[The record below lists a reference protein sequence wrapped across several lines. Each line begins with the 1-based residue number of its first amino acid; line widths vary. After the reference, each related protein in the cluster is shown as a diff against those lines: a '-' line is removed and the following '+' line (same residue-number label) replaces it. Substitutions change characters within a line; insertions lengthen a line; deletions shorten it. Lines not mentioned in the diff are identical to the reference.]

1 MAHDNGRIRCAALII
16 LVSALLLGLWT
27 SASADTIVKSVD
39 LNYSA
44 KKISLNTAWLEGEV
58 QQRIRQTVSVSTAGC
73 SLDTSNTFLNYYN
86 GSDDQWWGIGD
97 GSTRVQKHREY
108 GIVYSIEL
116 SGGYDWYPDLK
127 TLPNKDRDIHECP
140 DFYVY
145 VNGTRNKN
153 VYFNYHEA
161 SNTLYVIVPLG
172 YPSTDK
178 IVTSMS
184 IDGGDFSMGVGT
196 SNTFKVTM
204 EGSITDKSVTWSVSG
219 NKSSKTKITAAG
231 KLTVGSDETASK
243 LTVKAVSKQDTSAS
257 AKVTVTVTKEVPTI
271 TSVTVKADKSTGY
284 TDSSLWLFA
293 TVKGTQTDK
302 SVTWK
307 VLDAKSA
314 GTTISSTGLLHI
326 DRNEPAGTIRVRVTA
341 NRDTSKYADAL
352 VTVKKAEVCSK
363 LSLTY
368 NAEAVALSPAYTEGE
383 VAARMTGTG
392 NIGVKTS
399 GFTVRTTFP
408 LARRQGS
415 DMVGIGNGSNK
426 VSRSRKYYFCLSL
439 VPQAG
444 KMWPDSVTK
453 LDPSE
458 TVPLTEVDGLTV
470 SVNGKTIAKSKV
482 FVKYYSS
489 VNTLWIYAPAQFSI
503 DIAAAKVTG
512 VAASTPYTG
521 KLIKPVPTVKAYGK
535 TLKAGTD
542 YKVTYSNNKNA
553 GKATVKIKGMG
564 DFTGVLV
571 KHFTIKPVELTK
583 IKCSKTSV
591 VYNGQKQTPSV
602 KVYAKVNGAT
612 KLLTKDTDYT
622 VTYKNNK
629 NAGTATVTAK
639 GKGNFKGTVS
649 ATFTIKK
656 LSLSGAEAKLSKT
669 TMKYTGKALKP
680 DVTVKIQLNG
690 KTVTL
695 VKDTDYIVSYKN
707 NVNKGTATVTVKG
720 KGNYTG
726 TITLTFT
733 IKK

>member
-1 MAHDNGRIRCAALII
+1 MTHNNGRIRYAALII
-16 LVSALLLGLWT
+16 LALALLLSLWT

-44 KKISLNTAWLEGEV
+44 KKINLNTAWLEGEV
-58 QQRIRQTVSVSTAGC
+58 QQRIRETVSVSTAGC
-73 SLDTSNTFLNYYN
+73 SLDVGNTFLSYE
-86 GSDDQWWGIGD
+86 GGTSQWWGIGD
-97 GSTRVQKHREY
+97 GSTRVQKTRKY
-108 GIVYSIEL
+108 AIMYCIKL
-116 SGGYDWYPDLK
+116 SAGYDWYPQLK
-127 TLPNKDRDIHECP
+127 ELPRINRSIQECP

-145 VNGTRNKN
+145 TNGTRNKS
-153 VYFNYHEA
+153 VYINYNEN
-161 SNTLYVIVPLG
+161 SDYLYITVPLG
-172 YPSTDK
+172 YPSTKK

-184 IDGGDFSMGVGT
+184 INGGNFSMGVGT

-219 NKSSKTKITAAG
+219 NKSSKTKITTAG
-231 KLTVGSDETASK
+231 KLTIGSDETAAK

-257 AKVTVTVTKEVPTI
+257 AKVTVTVTKKAPTI
-271 TSVTVKADKSTGY
+271 TSVTVSPDNPTGY
-284 TDSSLWLFA
+284 TDNSLWLFA

-307 VLDAKSA
+307 ILDAKSPD
-314 GTTISSTGLLHI
+314 TTISDTGLLHI
-326 DRNEPAGTIRVRVTA
+326 GRNEPAGSVRVRVTA
-341 NRDTSKYADAL
+341 NRDTSKYAVA
-352 VTVKKAEVCSK
+352 VITVKKAEVCSK
-363 LSLTY
+363 LSLSY
-368 NAEAVALSPAYTEGE
+368 NAEAIALSPAYTEGE
-383 VAARMTGTG
+383 VNTRMAGTG
-392 NIGVKTS
+392 YIGLKTK
-399 GFTVRTTFP
+399 GFTVQTPWP
-408 LARRQGS
+408 LNRLEGS
-415 DMVGIGNGSNK
+415 SMVGIGNGSAK
-426 VSRSRKYYFCLSL
+426 VSQSKNYYFSLSL

-444 KMWPDSVTK
+444 KMWPDSVIK
-453 LDPSE
+453 LDQSV
-458 TVPLTEVDGLTV
+458 TVPLTKVEGLSV

-489 VNTLWIYAPAQFSI
+489 NNTLWVYAPAQFSI

-512 VAASTPYTG
+512 ITASTPYTG
-521 KLIKPVPTVKAYGK
+521 KVIKPVPTVKAYGK
-535 TLKAGTD
+535 TLIAGTD
-542 YKVTYSNNKNA
+542 YKVTYSKNKNA
-553 GKATVKIKGMG
+553 GKATVKISGLG

-591 VYNGQKQTPSV
+591 VYNGKKQTPSV
-602 KVYAKVNGAT
+602 KVYAKVDGKT

-656 LSLSGAEAKLSKT
+656 LSLSGATAKLSKT
-669 TMKYTGKALKP
+669 VMKYTGKALKP
-680 DVTVKIQLNG
+680 DVTVTIQLNG

-695 VKDTDYIVSYKN
+695 EKGTDYTVSYAN
-707 NVNKGTATVTVKG
+707 NINKGTATVTVKG
-720 KGNYTG
+720 KGNYSG
-726 TITLTFT
+726 TITLSFT